1 MDLLIK
7 NIKGLVQV
15 RDSPPQKVCG
25 SEMAELPVIENAWLI
40 ASNGK
45 IMKYGRMEDFT
56 GLDAAEII
64 DATGRYVMPCFVDS
78 HTHLVFAAS
87 RENEFVDKLR
97 GLSYEEIARRGGGI
111 LNSANKL
118 QQTPED
124 ELFEMSLERA
134 HEIMGFGTGAVEI
147 KSGYGLTVE
156 DELKM
161 LRIARRIGEETPLT
175 VKTTFLGAHA
185 IPNGRDRND
194 YIREVMEVM
203 IPRVAEE
210 NLADYCDV
218 FCEKGFFTPEETVLI
233 VEQGKKYGLKPKIH
247 ANQLRISG
255 GVQAGVQT
263 SALSVDHLE
272 SIGQEEIDVL
282 KGSATMA
289 TMLPGAAFF
298 LNSDYPPARRMMEAG
313 LAVSIASDYNPGS
326 APCGKMAF
334 MLSLACIKMKMT
346 PQEAFNAATINA
358 AYAMDVGD
366 LLGSI
371 TPGKDAS
378 FILTKEIPSV
388 EYIPYAFGSDVIDRV
403 IIKGKII
410 E

>member
-45 IMKYGRMEDFT
+45 IMKYGRMENFT